1 MLARWFWFGLGFHA
15 FGPALGLRSQRL
27 LAARPVVA
35 APAVERRDARNPVF
49 GHDIGYGQAVLDV
62 VARGRDLRLPVI
74 APVAGGSHDCLLA
87 VGSIQQDPLFRGL
100 PWHRKPA
107 RQRPAARP
115 GPDGFQRLAPEPVVV
130 MSPPIFTHTKEPHLR
145 SSNLNF
151 SSPTTVVQKS
161 IAFYRS
167 SANSNMP

>member
-1 MLARWFWFGLGFHA
+1 MISRILPFKS
-15 FGPALGLRSQRL
+15 LR
-27 LAARPVVA
+27 
-35 APAVERRDARNPVF
+35 DTRNPVF
-49 GHDIGYGQAVLDV
+49 DHDVGYGQAVLDV

-130 MSPPIFTHTKEPHLR
+130 NVSSDLHPYERTTPPIIESEFLQ
-145 SSNLNF
+145 SNNRG
-151 SSPTTVVQKS
+151 SEK
-161 IAFYRS
+161 YRVLS
-167 SANSNMP
+167 L